1 MLNIILPCHI
11 VCNYNQY
18 RTILNQLDLTF
29 ERYRSLYQW
38 ELVTVS
44 LIKGFPHHTLKLI
57 WESNHMAVLYI
68 LLIGFPYRNLIVMF
82 CTTFSLQN
90 NFAAG

>member
-57 WESNHMAVLYI
+57 WEKQLCCRISNYIHAVLVKKY
-68 LLIGFPYRNLIVMF
+68 
-82 CTTFSLQN
+82 
-90 NFAAG
+90 